1 MQELKL
7 QQPAMPEAAPLLQ
20 AKALTKRFPGVLA
33 VDAVDFEVHAG
44 EVVALLGANGAGK
57 STLIQMFAGVHPHGS
72 YDGEIRLGGESF
84 APRNVAQAESAGVTL
99 VPQEIHVV
107 PELSIAANLFLHGE
121 PAHWGLV
128 DQARLLVDAQQAL
141 RDFGLRLDARAPIG
155 TLDLATQQLVIIL
168 RALSKRARV
177 LILDE
182 PTAALTDHEAQRLF
196 AKLRELCQ
204 RGVGVIFVS
213 HRLAEVFRL
222 SQRIVVMRDG
232 RVCGNFRTADT
243 TREQVVSC
251 MVGAAGGNVGKRART
266 HTAEAALQVSRLTVR
281 NASTQ
286 RAIVEE
292 LDFTLHRGE
301 VLGLFGLLGA
311 GCNEA
316 ALAVYGASA
325 DEVSGHIAVDGRDVD
340 IRCPADAI
348 ALGIGL
354 TAQDRRDGLSG
365 DQSILDNT
373 LLSSLERFSRRGW
386 VDWVRFRRRI
396 TELAERLSIK
406 APSVDVA
413 VGSLSGGNQQ
423 KVQIAR
429 WLAAEVHV
437 LLLVDPTR
445 GVDVGA
451 RAEMSRVW
459 QELTQRGH
467 ALLLVSSEAEELVEA
482 CDRVLVL
489 RQGRMRTELTG
500 DQLTE
505 EALLHAAAGM

>member
-1 MQELKL
+1 M
-7 QQPAMPEAAPLLQ
+7 AEAVPLLQ
-20 AKALTKRFPGVLA
+20 ARALTKRFPGVLA

-72 YDGEIRLGGESF
+72 YDGDIRLGDEPF
-84 APRNVAQAESAGVTL
+84 APRSVAQAESAGVAL
-99 VPQEIHVV
+99 VPQEIQVV
-107 PELSIAANLFLHGE
+107 PELSIAANLFLHAE
-121 PAHWGLV
+121 PARWGVV
-128 DQARLLVDAQQAL
+128 DQAKLLADARQAL
-141 RDFGLRLDARAPIG
+141 RDFGLRLDVRAPIG
-155 TLDLATQQLVIIL
+155 TLDLATQQLVIIV

-182 PTAALTDHEAQRLF
+182 PTAALTDNEAQRLF
-196 AKLRELCQ
+196 DKLRELCE

-232 RVCGNFRTADT
+232 RVCGNFRTAET
-243 TREQVVSC
+243 TREQVVSA
-251 MVGAAGGNVGKRART
+251 MVGATIRTVAKSAGTDV
-266 HTAEAALQVSRLTVR
+266 AEAALQVSQLVVR
-281 NASTQ
+281 NPATQ
-286 RAIVEE
+286 RATVQG

-316 ALAVYGASA
+316 ALAVYGASTDA
-325 DEVSGHIAVDGRDVD
+325 VSGRIAVDGRDID
-340 IRCPADAI
+340 IHCPADAI
-348 ALGIGL
+348 ASGIGL
-354 TAQDRRDGLSG
+354 MAQDRRDCLSG
-365 DQSILDNT
+365 DHSILDNV
-373 LLSSLERFSRRGW
+373 LLASLERFSRRGW
-386 VDWVRFRRRI
+386 VDWLRFRRRVM
-396 TELAERLSIK
+396 ELAERLNIK

-413 VGSLSGGNQQ
+413 MGSLSGGNQQ

-429 WLAAEVHV
+429 WLAAEVRV

-451 RAEMSRVW
+451 RAELTRVW
-459 QELTQRGH
+459 RELTERGQ
-467 ALLLVSSEAEELVEA
+467 ALLLVSSEAEELVEV

-489 RQGRMRTELTG
+489 RQGRMCAELAG
-500 DQLTE
+500 DELNE
-505 EALLHAAAGM
+505 EALLRAAAGV